1 MKRHIHLITII
12 RHAVLGSF
20 LAALVFSL
28 SVPRVSAAEISP
40 DIPHPAVARIMSL
53 ETNAA
58 SFGSG
63 TLMYKQGK
71 HALLVTNHHVIRDS
85 KEEILVSF
93 PNGFRSS
100 AKVVASDP
108 TWDLA
113 ALLIWSPSIDAVKI
127 AKKAPQSGD
136 QLTIAGYGS
145 GRYRAISGICSQY
158 VSPGLSQPHEMVE
171 LKAVARQGDSGGPIF
186 NQDGELAG
194 VLFGAGWRTT
204 AGSYSGRVKKFLDP
218 IVGRMQK
225 SAVEKQ
231 AVELPSN
238 ESAVPT
244 SAAEKP
250 QPKATITGLTVDQ
263 ATVNQ
268 HPPNTSGNVVADDN
282 EGITA
287 KEDLRDEDTVAGIAV
302 SPNPTIAPL
311 PEAPVLPT
319 AMDDTAVEKD
329 SGSKSSESTM
339 QLAEG
344 EAILVDE
351 SYFESQ
357 VPETKELE
365 TQVSELPETPVTQI
379 ETYDSEL
386 PMAKQNEDTE
396 STGDSTSELVA
407 VTEKAMPDSSEKT
420 QVEGSVRDFN
430 QSSLQEQSDRVI
442 ERTKAIDLDPKSLES
457 NETVIG
463 WRQLAG
469 ETLLQQIRTVL
480 AGIGFLAIVVQL
492 ARR

>member
-1 MKRHIHLITII
+1 MKRHIHLISII

-238 ESAVPT
+238 ESSIPA

-250 QPKATITGLTVDQ
+250 QPKATITGLTVEQ
-263 ATVNQ
+263 ATVNP
-268 HPPNTSGNVVADDN
+268 PPNNTSRNVVADEN
-282 EGITA
+282 EAITA
-287 KEDLRDEDTVAGIAV
+287 KNDSLDEDTVAGIAV
-302 SPNPTIAPL
+302 SPDPTIAPL
-311 PEAPVLPT
+311 PKTPVLPT
-319 AMDDTAVEKD
+319 ADDTAVEKD
-329 SGSKSSESTM
+329 LGSSVSESTM
-339 QLAEG
+339 QPAEG

-357 VPETKELE
+357 GPETKDLE
-365 TQVSELPETPVTQI
+365 TPVSELPETPVTQI
-379 ETYDSEL
+379 ETDDSEL
-386 PMAKQNEDTE
+386 PIAKQNEDAE

-407 VTEKAMPDSSEKT
+407 VTEKAMPDSSEDP
-420 QVEGSVRDFN
+420 QVEGSTRDLHQF
-430 QSSLQEQSDRVI
+430 SLQEQSDRVI
-442 ERTKAIDLDPKSLES
+442 DRTKAIDLGPKSLES

-463 WRQLAG
+463 WKQLAG

>member
-1 MKRHIHLITII
+1 MKRHIHIISLI

-20 LAALVFSL
+20 LAALVLSL

-40 DIPHPAVARIMSL
+40 DTPHPAVARIMSL

-63 TLMYKQGK
+63 TLIYKQGK

-113 ALLIWSPSIDAVKI
+113 ALLIWSPSIDAVQI
-127 AKKAPQSGD
+127 TKKAPQSGD
-136 QLTIAGYGS
+136 ELTIAGYGS
-145 GRYRAISGICSQY
+145 GRYRAVSGICSQY

-218 IVGRMQK
+218 VVGRMQK

-231 AVELPSN
+231 SVELPSN
-238 ESAVPT
+238 ESPVSA
-244 SAAEKP
+244 SAAESS
-250 QPKATITGLTVDQ
+250 QPKAKITGLTVDQ
-263 ATVNQ
+263 TAVNQ
-268 HPPNTSGNVVADDN
+268 HSPNTSGNTGVDDH
-282 EGITA
+282 EGIAA
-287 KEDLRDEDTVAGIAV
+287 KNDSMDEDAVAGIAV
-302 SPNPTIAPL
+302 SPNPSIAPL
-311 PEAPVLPT
+311 PKT
-319 AMDDTAVEKD
+319 AGSSTTIEDQVVEKGPD
-329 SGSKSSESTM
+329 SRSSEPAIEP
-339 QLAEG
+339 AEG
-344 EAILVDE
+344 EAILVDQ

-357 VPETKELE
+357 ALEPKESE
-365 TQVSELPETPVTQI
+365 IQVSELPETPGKQI
-379 ETYDSEL
+379 EYDSQF
-386 PMAKQNEDTE
+386 PTAQQDEDAQ
-396 STGDSTSELVA
+396 SAADTSEEL
-407 VTEKAMPDSSEKT
+407 
-420 QVEGSVRDFN
+420 QVEGSTRDVSQF
-430 QSSLQEQSDRVI
+430 SSTDQPERVMDR
-442 ERTKAIDLDPKSLES
+442 TTGIDLSPESLES

-463 WRQLAG
+463 WKQLAG

-480 AGIGFLAIVVQL
+480 AGIGFLAVVVQL

>member
-1 MKRHIHLITII
+1 MQRHIPLLSFI
-12 RHAVLGSF
+12 RYVILSSF
-20 LAALVFSL
+20 LAALILGL
-28 SVPRVSAAEISP
+28 SIQPLNAEELSP
-40 DIPHPAVARIMSL
+40 TVPHPAVARIMSV

-63 TLMYKQGK
+63 TLVYKQGK
-71 HALLVTNHHVIRDS
+71 HALLITTHHVIRDS
-85 KEEILVSF
+85 QKEILVSF

-113 ALLIWSPSIDAVKI
+113 ALLIWSPSIDAVQI

-136 QLTIAGYGS
+136 ELTIAGYGS
-145 GRYRAISGICSQY
+145 GRYRAVSGICSQY

-218 IVGRMQK
+218 VVGRMQK

-231 AVELPSN
+231 SVELPPN
-238 ESAVPT
+238 ESTVSA
-244 SAAEKP
+244 SAAESS
-250 QPKATITGLTVDQ
+250 QPKAKITGVTVDQ
-263 ATVNQ
+263 TAVNQ
-268 HPPNTSGNVVADDN
+268 DSQNISGNADVDDN
-282 EGITA
+282 EGISA
-287 KEDLRDEDTVAGIAV
+287 KDDSIDEDAVTGIAV
-302 SPNPTIAPL
+302 SPNPSIAPL
-311 PEAPVLPT
+311 PQTAGPVT
-319 AMDDTAVEKD
+319 TIDEQATEKVPD
-329 SGSKSSESTM
+329 SRSSEPEIEP
-339 QLAEG
+339 AEG

-357 VPETKELE
+357 ALE
-365 TQVSELPETPVTQI
+365 PNESKMKVSELSETPGKQI
-379 ETYDSEL
+379 EYDSQF
-386 PMAKQNEDTE
+386 PTAQQNEEAQSADD
-396 STGDSTSELVA
+396 SISDLTGVTAKPMSDTSE
-407 VTEKAMPDSSEKT
+407 EF
-420 QVEGSVRDFN
+420 QVEGSIREVN
-430 QSSLQEQSDRVI
+430 QFSSTDQPERVI
-442 ERTKAIDLDPKSLES
+442 DRTTGIDLSPESLES

-463 WRQLAG
+463 WKQLAG

-480 AGIGFLAIVVQL
+480 AGIGFLAVVVQL

>member
-1 MKRHIHLITII
+1 MKRHIHLISII
-12 RHAVLGSF
+12 RHTVLGSF
-20 LAALVFSL
+20 LAALVLSL
-28 SVPRVSAAEISP
+28 SVLRVNAAEISP
-40 DIPHPAVARIMSL
+40 DTPHPAVARIMSL

-63 TLMYKQGK
+63 TLIYKQGK

-113 ALLIWSPSIDAVKI
+113 ALLIWSPSIDAVQI

-136 QLTIAGYGS
+136 ELTIAGYGS
-145 GRYRAISGICSQY
+145 GRYRAVSGICSQY

-186 NQDGELAG
+186 NQAGELAG

-218 IVGRMQK
+218 VVGRMQK

-231 AVELPSN
+231 SVEFPPN
-238 ESAVPT
+238 ESTVSA
-244 SAAEKP
+244 SAAESS
-250 QPKATITGLTVDQ
+250 QPKAKITGVTVDQ
-263 ATVNQ
+263 TAVNQ
-268 HPPNTSGNVVADDN
+268 DSQNISGNADVDNN
-282 EGITA
+282 EGISA
-287 KEDLRDEDTVAGIAV
+287 KDDSIDEDAVTGIAV
-302 SPNPTIAPL
+302 SPNPSIAPL
-311 PEAPVLPT
+311 PQTAGPVT
-319 AMDDTAVEKD
+319 TIDEQATEKVPD
-329 SGSKSSESTM
+329 SRSSEPEIEP
-339 QLAEG
+339 AEG

-357 VPETKELE
+357 ALE
-365 TQVSELPETPVTQI
+365 PNESKMKVSELSETPGKQI
-379 ETYDSEL
+379 EYDSQF
-386 PMAKQNEDTE
+386 PTAQQNEEAQSADD
-396 STGDSTSELVA
+396 SISDLTGVTAKPMSDTSE
-407 VTEKAMPDSSEKT
+407 EF
-420 QVEGSVRDFN
+420 QVEGSTREVN
-430 QSSLQEQSDRVI
+430 QFSSTDQPERVI
-442 ERTKAIDLDPKSLES
+442 DRTTGIDLSPESLES

-463 WRQLAG
+463 WKQLAG

-480 AGIGFLAIVVQL
+480 AGIGFLAVVVQL